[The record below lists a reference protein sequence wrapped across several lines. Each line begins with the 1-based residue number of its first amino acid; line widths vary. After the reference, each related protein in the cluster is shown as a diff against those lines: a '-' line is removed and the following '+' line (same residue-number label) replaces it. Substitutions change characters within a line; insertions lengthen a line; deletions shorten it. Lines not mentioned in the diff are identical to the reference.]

1 MWLLLLMICVMPFEQ
16 SPYLMIAD
24 SFLGIFQDFTV
35 IKALGLVGCGW
46 ALLRVASGNT
56 DEEGILTSLQAK
68 LFVSFFAGVIVSS
81 LLSGSGFLIVSKYLA
96 FLFFLPFVLVSVKTQ
111 DDLRR
116 VLYAMAGT
124 LILIFP
130 YAYRQSLRFGD
141 RLGVGLSE
149 TNYFAAN
156 LVLVLPLAFA
166 IALQQRTPGGRRM
179 WLLGSGVLLLAL
191 GAFGPASRLHG
202 SPEAEELA
210 GWGEG
215 LRAGFVGFAVAGT
228 FISAEYEK
236 YFWVV
241 IFLSIVVDRLI
252 RRREAVAAAA
262 ADVPAT
268 EPTAALAP
276 TR

>member
-1 MWLLLLMICVMPFEQ
+1 MWLLLLMVCIMPFEQ

-35 IKALGLVGCGW
+35 IKALGLVAFGW
-46 ALLRVASGNT
+46 ALLRIASGDT
-56 DEEGILTSLQAK
+56 DEGILASLQAK
-68 LFVSFFAGVIVSS
+68 LFVFFFAAVIVSS

-111 DDLRR
+111 DDLRK

-166 IALQQRTPGGRRM
+166 IALRQRTPGRRRM
-179 WLLGSGVLLLAL
+179 WLLGAGRSEERRVGKECR
-191 GAFGPASRLHG
+191 SRG
-202 SPEAEELA
+202 SP
-210 GWGEG
+210 
-215 LRAGFVGFAVAGT
+215 
-228 FISAEYEK
+228 YH
-236 YFWVV
+236 
-241 IFLSIVVDRLI
+241 
-252 RRREAVAAAA
+252 
-262 ADVPAT
+262 
-268 EPTAALAP
+268 
-276 TR
+276 